1 MLGCCAEPAAA
12 MHGAPATL
20 RCPSLRTHVAAAV
33 LGAEMGKDMG
43 RSKACQR
50 RIHPCRARN
59 SDPAAALPRTVR
71 CFSASW
77 SWCEMLSQARGR
89 SALRARPW
97 RKCAAWVRGSHLC
110 MALAQGR
117 IQARLVLQVHC
128 VPSFLTSGRPL
139 QYHPAA
145 GPMHPCRNPRQSTA
159 AVLVHHVP
167 SQQPR

>member
-1 MLGCCAEPAAA
+1 MLSPPLPCMVHQPRSAAPRSA
-12 MHGAPATL
+12 LTWPRPCLALRWERTWAGAKPV
-20 RCPSLRTHVAAAV
+20 S
-33 LGAEMGKDMG
+33 E
-43 RSKACQR
+43 
-50 RIHPCRARN
+50 RIHPCRARY

-77 SWCEMLSQARGR
+77 SWCEMLGQARGR

-110 MALAQGR
+110 MALAQ
-117 IQARLVLQVHC
+117 ARLVLLAQVHC

-159 AVLVHHVP
+159 ALLVHYVP